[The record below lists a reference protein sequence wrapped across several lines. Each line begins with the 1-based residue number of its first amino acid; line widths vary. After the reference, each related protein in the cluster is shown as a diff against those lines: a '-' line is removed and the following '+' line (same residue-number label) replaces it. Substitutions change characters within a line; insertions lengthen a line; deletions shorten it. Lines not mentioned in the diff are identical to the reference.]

1 MTDFH
6 VIIPA
11 RYQSTRLPAKSL
23 ASIGDK
29 SLIVHVCDRA
39 KESGAL
45 SVTVATDDTRILEEV
60 SRYGYSAV
68 MTSSSHQSGSDRVYE
83 AAELLKLSDNDI
95 VVNVQG
101 DEPFIPSQNISL
113 VASLVNAENNPVATL
128 CCPIESASEVL
139 DANAV
144 KVVFDDQDKA
154 IYFSRAPVPFNR
166 DSPVTLKSTVNEN
179 YFRHIGIYAF
189 RKAFL
194 GQFIQWPLGRLE
206 RMESLEQ
213 LRIIEN
219 GYQIKLA
226 CLVEAP
232 PHGIDTPADLQ
243 KAREFYASLN

>member
-1 MTDFH
+1 MTEFH

-23 ASIGDK
+23 ALIGDK
-29 SLIVHVCDRA
+29 SMIVHVCDRA

-45 SVTVATDDTRILEEV
+45 SVTVATDDTRILDEV
-60 SRYGYSAV
+60 SSHGFNAV
-68 MTSSSHQSGSDRVYE
+68 MTSAAHQSGSDRVFE
-83 AAELLKLSDNDI
+83 AAELLKLSDEDI

-101 DEPFIPSQNISL
+101 DEPFIPSENISL
-113 VASLVNAENNPVATL
+113 VASLVNADKNPVATL
-128 CCPIESASEVL
+128 CCPAESTAEVL

-144 KVVFDDQDKA
+144 KVVFDNQNNA
-154 IYFSRAPVPFNR
+154 IYFSRAPIPFNR
-166 DSPVTLKSTVNEN
+166 DCPVKRESTLADN

-206 RMESLEQ
+206 ASESLEQ

-226 CLVEAP
+226 CLAEVP

-243 KAREFYASLN
+243 KAREIYSTR